1 MKNII
6 ISIKPKFCKEIYS
19 GAKALELRKII
30 GNEFV
35 SGARMYIYESAPAK
49 SITGEAVIHK
59 VSRLSVED
67 IKDQYLSAACIA
79 EKEFDKYYFGKS
91 FGYVIFLQEV
101 KHYSNGIPLAELKKL
116 GFHAPQSFAYA
127 SSGVAEFIEV
137 NKCT

>member
-35 SGARMYIYESAPAK
+35 PGARMYIYESAPAK
-49 SITGEAVIHK
+49 SITGEAVIHM
-59 VSRLSVED
+59 VSRLSVEN
-67 IKDQYLSAACIA
+67 IKEQYLSAACIA
-79 EKEFDKYYFGKS
+79 GTEFDKYYLGKS
-91 FGYVIFLQEV
+91 FGYVIFLRDV
-101 KHYSNGIPLAELKKL
+101 KHYSNGIPLAELKGL

>member
-19 GAKALELRKII
+19 GAKALELRKSI
-30 GNEFV
+30 GNEFA

-49 SITGEAVIHK
+49 SVTGEAVIDK
-59 VSRLSVED
+59 VSRLSIED
-67 IKDQYLSAACIA
+67 IKEQYLYAACIA
-79 EKEFDKYYFGKS
+79 ESEFDKYYFGKS
-91 FGYVIFLQEV
+91 FGYVIFLREV
-101 KHYSNGIPLAELKKL
+101 KHYSSGIPLEKLKRL

-127 SSGVAEFIEV
+127 SYGVAEFIEV